1 MPLNLSRDMLEA
13 VRRVPA
19 DATAARRILPLLDLT
34 SLRGDESD
42 REIEALCE
50 RAVRHAVAAVCVFPR
65 QLGTAR
71 RALAGS
77 SVRLATVAGFPAGGD
92 DITATAEE
100 AGAAVSAGA
109 REVDVVAP
117 LAALREGDVASV
129 SELVE
134 ACRAAVGA
142 TVTLKLILETGL
154 LRDAALVTAAARAAV
169 MAGVDFLKTSTGKIP
184 EGATL
189 EAAALL
195 LQVIDETGGRVGLEV
210 AGGLRTSADA
220 APYLALVDATLGADW
235 VSPARLR
242 FGASALL
249 DDLVGVATGGP
260 PRSDRHDAPS
270 PRDHPKET

>member
-13 VRRVPA
+13 ARRIPVEP
-19 DATAARRILPLLDLT
+19 TAARRILPLLDLT
-34 SLRGDESD
+34 SLRGDESEG
-42 REIEALCE
+42 EIEALCA
-50 RAVRHAVAAVCVFPR
+50 RAFRYGVAAVCVFPHH
-65 QLGTAR
+65 LGVAR

-109 REVDVVAP
+109 QEVDVVAP

-129 SELVE
+129 TELVE
-134 ACRAAVGA
+134 ACRSAVGA
-142 TVTLKLILETGL
+142 SVTFKLILETGL
-154 LRDAALVTAAARAAV
+154 LRDPALVTAAARAAV
-169 MAGVDFLKTSTGKIP
+169 MAGIDFLKTSTGKIP

-195 LQVIDETGGRVGLEV
+195 LQVIDETGGRVGLKV
-210 AGGLRTSADA
+210 SGGLRTSADA
-220 APYLALVDATLGADW
+220 VPYLALVDASLGADW

-249 DDLVGVATGGP
+249 DDLVRVATGGP
-260 PRSDRHDAPS
+260 PS
-270 PRDHPKET
+270 